1 MARRDATR
9 TACCIGC
16 RPTVVP
22 SVGSRDFLMAVYAR
36 CEFHYEFVRYVK
48 RGSLRAGYSKGS
60 VEENILVQS
69 HLQKAKQ
76 NSNGGE
82 GAEDH
87 V

>member
-1 MARRDATR
+1 
-9 TACCIGC
+9 
-16 RPTVVP
+16 
-22 SVGSRDFLMAVYAR
+22 MAVYAR

-48 RGSLRAGYSKGS
+48 RGSQRAGYSKGS
-60 VEENILVQS
+60 VEENILVPITPS
-69 HLQKAKQ
+69 KSKAKQ